1 MRFFRARAIWYSYE
15 GHLHSLGLFFRLNAF
30 SSSSLQR
37 GYIYIF
43 IQYLYFK
50 SSAQALWFFFVFF
63 VVEKESFVPSS
74 GVFFIFLF
82 LFRSIQSNTIWSG
95 QWCRIDVKGDAAAG
109 YSLTSCVCLCV
120 CMCGV
125 IHCSLAVSWYTWQV
139 DNGRLINPALCKF
152 QYKCIQAL
160 RLNEDRLTHPSQK
173 CQRLNVSRYFWI
185 WAEAGGIEKVPSDA
199 NYTSDWGFYI
209 WIKISMC
216 EM

>member
-1 MRFFRARAIWYSYE
+1 MVFLCFFCSWERIFCAFIRC
-15 GHLHSLGLFFRLNAF
+15 FF
-30 SSSSLQR
+30 
-37 GYIYIF
+37 
-43 IQYLYFK
+43 YF
-50 SSAQALWFFFVFF
+50 
-63 VVEKESFVPSS
+63 
-74 GVFFIFLF
+74 FLF

-120 CMCGV
+120 CMFGV

-152 QYKCIQAL
+152 QYKWIQAL

-173 CQRLNVSRYFWI
+173 CQSLNVSRYFWI
-185 WAEAGGIEKVPSDA
+185 WAEAGRIEKVPSDA